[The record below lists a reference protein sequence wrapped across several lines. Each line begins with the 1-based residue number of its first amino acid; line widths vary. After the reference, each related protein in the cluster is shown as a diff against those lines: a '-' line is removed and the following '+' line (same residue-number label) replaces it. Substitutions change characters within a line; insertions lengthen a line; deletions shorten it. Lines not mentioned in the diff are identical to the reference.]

1 MEWNQPPFTVST
13 DPARLDVDL
22 IHRFLSQEAFW
33 ALGRPREV
41 VERSIENSLCFGVYQ
56 ESTQVGFCRLVTDHA
71 TFGWL
76 DDVFILPEYRGQG
89 LGKWLVACVMSHPEV
104 QGLQRVALAT
114 RDAHSLYMDY
124 GGFTI
129 LHKPNHWLERKLTVN
144 IR

>member
-1 MEWNQPPFTVST
+1 MEWNHPPYTIST
-13 DPARLDVDL
+13 DPSRLDVAL

-41 VERSIENSLCFGVYQ
+41 VERSIENSLCFGLYC
-56 ESTQVGFCRLVTDHA
+56 EAAQVGFCRMVTDHA

-76 DDVFILPEYRGQG
+76 DDVFILPEYRGQR

-124 GGFTI
+124 GGFTT
-129 LHKPNHWLERKLTVN
+129 LHNPERWLERKLNVS

>member
-1 MEWNQPPFTVST
+1 MEWNRPLYTVST

-56 ESTQVGFCRLVTDHA
+56 GSAQVGFCRLVTDHA

-76 DDVFILPEYRGQG
+76 DDVFILP
-89 LGKWLVACVMSHPEV
+89 
-104 QGLQRVALAT
+104 
-114 RDAHSLYMDY
+114 
-124 GGFTI
+124 
-129 LHKPNHWLERKLTVN
+129 
-144 IR
+144 